1 MGQASIGYMNILS
14 AMLPF
19 DWSFPYPAQKMPLLA
34 GNAVSASQPLA
45 AQAGL
50 SMLYQGG
57 NAIDSA
63 LATAIALTVVE
74 PVMNGIGGDM
84 FVLVWHEGKLHGLN
98 SSGRAPAAWTPDY
111 FKGRDKMPA
120 TGWDS
125 VTVPGQVAGW
135 KALSDRFGK
144 LPFARLFEPAIRYA
158 QDGFMVSPQIARQ
171 WANQLPGFI
180 EQPGY
185 RQAFTIDG
193 RAPKAGE
200 RWRFPEQAETL
211 RLIAASGGESFYRGA
226 LAERIEAFAKECGG
240 ALRVSDLAAHQHEW
254 VQPIEQGFRGYT
266 LHEIPPNGQG
276 LAALIGL
283 GILERFDIE
292 GMGRDS
298 ADYYHVG
305 LEAMKLA
312 FADIAAYLADAPSMK
327 PVGVAHL
334 LDPAYLD
341 SRAKQID
348 MKRAANPGAGMPR
361 TGGTVYLATADAAG
375 TMVSYIQSNYR
386 GFGSGVVVPGT
397 GISLH
402 NRGEGFSL
410 VPGHPNIVAPGKRPL
425 HTIIPGFITK
435 DGAPVMAMG
444 VMGGSMQAQG
454 HVQMVTRLAA
464 FGQNPQAMSDAP
476 RFRVEPG
483 PVVTLESHV
492 PADVP
497 QALRDR
503 GHNLSVAP
511 RDSIDFGSAQLIYKA
526 EDGYIAASDSRR
538 DGQAVGF

>member
-1 MGQASIGYMNILS
+1 
-14 AMLPF
+14 MLPF
-19 DWSFPYPAQKMPLLA
+19 DWTFPYPSQKMPLLA
-34 GNAVSASQPLA
+34 SNAVSASQPLA

-57 NAIDSA
+57 NAVDSA

-111 FKGRDKMPA
+111 FRGRDKVPA

-158 QDGFMVSPQIARQ
+158 QEGFLVSPQIARQ
-171 WANQLPGFI
+171 WANQVPGFL
-180 EQPGY
+180 EQPGF
-185 RQAFTIDG
+185 REAFTIDG
-193 RAPKAGE
+193 RAPRAGE
-200 RWRFPEQAETL
+200 RWRFPEQADTL
-211 RLIAASGGESFYRGA
+211 REIAETGGDSFYRGA
-226 LAERIEAFAKECGG
+226 LAEKIDAFARKGGG
-240 ALRVSDLAAHQHEW
+240 ALRATDLAAHEPEW
-254 VQPIEQGFRGYT
+254 VQPVQQSFRGYA
-266 LHEIPPNGQG
+266 LHEIPPNGIG
-276 LAALIGL
+276 LAALIAL
-283 GILERFDIE
+283 GILERFDLG
-292 GMGRDS
+292 GMGCDS
-298 ADYYHVG
+298 ADYYHVS

-312 FADIAAYLADAPSMK
+312 FADTAAYAGDAAAMSRVKVADLLAAAYLDR
-327 PVGVAHL
+327 
-334 LDPAYLD
+334 
-341 SRAKQID
+341 RAKSID
-348 MKRAANPGAGMPR
+348 MQRASAPAAGMPR

-410 VPGHPNIVAPGKRPL
+410 VQGHPNLVAPGKRPL
-425 HTIIPGFITK
+425 HTIIPGFLTR

-492 PADVP
+492 PAQVPDV
-497 QALRDR
+497 LRAR
-503 GHNLSVAP
+503 GHKVTVAA
-511 RDSIDFGSAQLIYKA
+511 RDSLDFGSAQMIYKLD
-526 EDGYIAASDSRR
+526 EGYIAASDSRR

>member
-1 MGQASIGYMNILS
+1 
-14 AMLPF
+14 MLPF
-19 DWSFPYPAQKMPLLA
+19 DWTFPYPSQKMPLLA
-34 GNAVSASQPLA
+34 ANAVSASQPLA

-50 SMLYQGG
+50 GMLYQGG

-63 LATAIALTVVE
+63 LAAAIALTVVE

-111 FKGRDKMPA
+111 FRGRDKVPA

-125 VTVPGQVAGW
+125 ITVPGQVAGW

-158 QDGFMVSPQIARQ
+158 QEGFLVSPQIARQ
-171 WANQLPGFI
+171 WANQVPGFL
-180 EQPGY
+180 EQPGF
-185 RQAFTIDG
+185 REAFTIDG
-193 RAPKAGE
+193 RAPRAGE
-200 RWRFPEQAETL
+200 RWRFPEQAATL
-211 RLIAASGGESFYRGA
+211 REIADTGGDSFYRGA
-226 LAERIEAFAKECGG
+226 LAEKIDAFARKCGG
-240 ALRVSDLAAHQHEW
+240 ALRATDLAAHAPEW
-254 VQPIEQGFRGYT
+254 VQPIQQSFRGYA
-266 LHEIPPNGQG
+266 LHEIPPNGIG
-276 LAALIGL
+276 LAALIAL
-283 GILERFDIE
+283 GILERFDLA
-292 GMGRDS
+292 GMGCDS
-298 ADYYHVG
+298 ADYYHVS

-312 FADIAAYLADAPSMK
+312 FADTAAHAGDTAAMSRVKVADLLDAAYLDA
-327 PVGVAHL
+327 
-334 LDPAYLD
+334 
-341 SRAKQID
+341 RAKTID
-348 MKRAANPGAGMPR
+348 MQRASAPAAGMPR

-410 VPGHPNIVAPGKRPL
+410 VTGHPNIVAPGKRPL
-425 HTIIPGFITK
+425 HTIIPGFITR

-454 HVQMVTRLAA
+454 HLQMVTRLAA

-492 PADVP
+492 PAQVP
-497 QALRDR
+497 DALRAR
-503 GHNLSVAP
+503 GHKVSVAA
-511 RDSIDFGSAQLIYKA
+511 RDSLDFGSAQMIYKLD
-526 EDGYIAASDSRR
+526 EGYIAASDSRR

>member
-1 MGQASIGYMNILS
+1 
-14 AMLPF
+14 MLPF
-19 DWSFPYPAQKMPLLA
+19 DWTFPYPSQKMPLLA
-34 GNAVSASQPLA
+34 ANAVSASQPLA

-50 SMLYQGG
+50 GMLYQGG

-111 FKGRDKMPA
+111 FRGRDKVPA

-158 QDGFMVSPQIARQ
+158 QEGFLVSPQIARQ
-171 WANQLPGFI
+171 WAIQVPGFL
-180 EQPGY
+180 EQPGF
-185 RQAFTIDG
+185 REAFTIDG
-193 RAPKAGE
+193 RAPRAGE
-200 RWRFPEQAETL
+200 RWRFPDQAATLREIAET
-211 RLIAASGGESFYRGA
+211 GGDSFYRGA
-226 LAERIEAFAKECGG
+226 LAEKIDAFARKGGG
-240 ALRVSDLAAHQHEW
+240 ALRATDLASHQAEW
-254 VQPIEQGFRGYT
+254 VQPIQQSFGGYT
-266 LHEIPPNGQG
+266 LHEIPPNGLG
-276 LAALIGL
+276 LAALIAL
-283 GILERFDIE
+283 GILERFDLA
-292 GMGRDS
+292 GMGCDS
-298 ADYYHVG
+298 ADYYHVS

-312 FADIAAYLADAPSMK
+312 FADTAAYAGDAAAMSRVKVAD
-327 PVGVAHL
+327 L

-341 SRAKQID
+341 TRAKAID
-348 MKRAANPGAGMPR
+348 MQRASAPAAGMPR
-361 TGGTVYLATADAAG
+361 SGGTVYLATADAAG

-410 VPGHPNIVAPGKRPL
+410 VPDHPNLVAPGKRPL
-425 HTIIPGFITK
+425 HTIIPAFITR

-492 PADVP
+492 PAQVP
-497 QALRDR
+497 DALRAR
-503 GHNLSVAP
+503 GHKLTVAA
-511 RDSIDFGSAQLIYKA
+511 RDSLDFGSAQMIYKV
-526 EDGYIAASDSRR
+526 EGGYIAASDSRR

>member
-1 MGQASIGYMNILS
+1 
-14 AMLPF
+14 MLPF
-19 DWSFPYPAQKMPLLA
+19 DWTFPYPSQKMPLLA
-34 GNAVSASQPLA
+34 ANAVSASQPLA

-50 SMLYQGG
+50 GMLYQGG

-84 FVLVWHEGKLHGLN
+84 FVLAWHEGKLHGLN

-111 FKGRDKMPA
+111 FRGREKVPA

-158 QDGFMVSPQIARQ
+158 QEGFLVSPQIARQ
-171 WANQLPGFI
+171 WAAQVPGFI
-180 EQPGY
+180 EQPGF
-185 RQAFTIDG
+185 REAFTVDG
-193 RAPKAGE
+193 RAPRAGE
-200 RWRFPEQAETL
+200 RWRFPAQADTLREIAET
-211 RLIAASGGESFYRGA
+211 GGESFYRGA
-226 LAERIEAFAKECGG
+226 LAEKIDAFARKCGG
-240 ALRVSDLAAHQHEW
+240 ALRATDLAAHQPEW
-254 VQPIEQGFRGYT
+254 VQPIEQSFRGYT

-276 LAALIGL
+276 LTALIAL
-283 GILERFDIE
+283 GILDRFDLA
-292 GMGRDS
+292 GMGCDS

-305 LEAMKLA
+305 LEAMKIA
-312 FADIAAYLADAPSMK
+312 FADTAAYVADAPAMTR
-327 PVGVAHL
+327 VRVEDL
-334 LDPAYLD
+334 LAPAYLD
-341 SRAKQID
+341 SRAKSID
-348 MKRAANPGAGMPR
+348 MRRAAAPAAGMPR

-410 VPGHPNIVAPGKRPL
+410 VPGHPNEVAPGKRPL
-425 HTIIPGFITK
+425 HTIIPGFITR
-435 DGAPVMAMG
+435 DGKPVMAMG

-483 PVVTLESHV
+483 PVVTLEAHV

-497 QALRDR
+497 STLRDR
-503 GHNLSVAP
+503 GHNVTVAA
-511 RDSIDFGSAQLIYKA
+511 RDSLDFGSAQLIHKT
-526 EDGYIAASDSRR
+526 ENGYVAASDSRR

>member
-1 MGQASIGYMNILS
+1 
-14 AMLPF
+14 MLPF
-19 DWSFPYPAQKMPLLA
+19 DWTFPYPSQKMPLLA
-34 GNAVSASQPLA
+34 ANAVSASQPLA

-111 FKGRDKMPA
+111 FRGRDKVPA

-144 LPFARLFEPAIRYA
+144 LPFARLFEPAVRYA
-158 QDGFMVSPQIARQ
+158 RDGFMVSPQIARQ
-171 WANQLPGFI
+171 WANQVPGFI
-180 EQPGY
+180 EQPGF
-185 RQAFTIDG
+185 REAFTVDG
-193 RAPKAGE
+193 RAPRAGE
-200 RWRFPEQAETL
+200 RWRFPAQAGTL
-211 RLIAASGGESFYRGA
+211 QQIAESGGESFYRGQ
-226 LAERIEAFAKECGG
+226 LAEKIEAFARKCGG
-240 ALRVSDLAAHQHEW
+240 ALRATDLAAHQPEW
-254 VQPIEQGFRGYT
+254 VEPIQQAFRGYT
-266 LHEIPPNGQG
+266 LHEIPPNGIG
-276 LAALIGL
+276 LAALIAL
-283 GILERFDIE
+283 GILDRFDIA

-298 ADYYHVG
+298 ADYYHVA
-305 LEAMKLA
+305 LEAMKLG
-312 FADIAAYLADAPSMK
+312 FADVHAHAGDESGMTRVKTADLLDGAYLAD
-327 PVGVAHL
+327 
-334 LDPAYLD
+334 
-341 SRAKQID
+341 RAKLVD

-361 TGGTVYLATADAAG
+361 TSGTVYLATADAAG

-410 VPGHPNIVAPGKRPL
+410 VPGHPNLVAPGKRPL
-425 HTIIPGFITK
+425 HTIIPGFITR

-454 HVQMVTRLAA
+454 HLQMVTRLAA

-483 PVVTLESHV
+483 PVVTLEAHV
-492 PADVP
+492 PGDVP

-503 GHNLSVAP
+503 GHNVSVAA
-511 RDSIDFGSAQLIYKA
+511 RDSLDFGSAQLIYKA
-526 EDGYIAASDSRR
+526 ADGYIAASDSRR

>member
-1 MGQASIGYMNILS
+1 
-14 AMLPF
+14 MLPF
-19 DWSFPYPAQKMPLLA
+19 DWTFPYPSQKMPLLA
-34 GNAVSASQPLA
+34 ANAVSASQPLA

-57 NAIDSA
+57 NAVDSA
-63 LATAIALTVVE
+63 LATAMALTVVE

-84 FVLVWHEGKLHGLN
+84 FVLVWHEGRLHGLN

-111 FKGRDKMPA
+111 FKGRDKVPA

-158 QDGFMVSPQIARQ
+158 QEGFLVSPQIARQ
-171 WANQLPGFI
+171 WAGQVPGFLD
-180 EQPGY
+180 QPGF
-185 RQAFTIDG
+185 RGAFTLDG
-193 RAPKAGE
+193 RAPRPGE
-200 RWRFPEQAETL
+200 RWHFPAQAETL
-211 RLIAASGGESFYRGA
+211 RQIAESGGESFYRGA
-226 LAERIEAFAKECGG
+226 LAEKIEAFARQCGG
-240 ALRVSDLAAHQHEW
+240 ALRASDLAAHEAEW
-254 VQPIEQGFRGYT
+254 VEPIQQSFRGYT

-276 LAALIGL
+276 LTALIAL
-283 GILERFDIE
+283 GILERFDLA
-292 GMGRDS
+292 GMGCDS
-298 ADYYHVG
+298 ADYYHVS
-305 LEAMKLA
+305 LEAMKIA
-312 FADIAAYLADAPSMK
+312 FADTAAHAADAGSMTR
-327 PVGVAHL
+327 VTVADL

-341 SRAKQID
+341 SRAKSID
-348 MKRAANPGAGMPR
+348 MRRAASPAAGMPR
-361 TGGTVYLATADAAG
+361 NNGTVYLATADAAG

-410 VPGHPNIVAPGKRPL
+410 EPGHPNLVAPGKRPL
-425 HTIIPGFITK
+425 HTIIPGFITRE
-435 DGAPVMAMG
+435 GAPVMAMG

-476 RFRVEPG
+476 RYRVEPG
-483 PVVTLESHV
+483 PLVTLEAHV
-492 PADVP
+492 PGEVP
-497 QALRDR
+497 EALRAR
-503 GHNLSVAP
+503 GHALSVAA
-511 RDSIDFGSAQLIYKA
+511 RDSLDFGSAQLIYKT
-526 EDGYIAASDSRR
+526 EGGYIAASDSRR

>member
-1 MGQASIGYMNILS
+1 
-14 AMLPF
+14 MLPF
-19 DWSFPYPAQKMPLLA
+19 DWTFPYPSQKMPLLA
-34 GNAVSASQPLA
+34 ANAVSASQPLA

-50 SMLYQGG
+50 GMLYQGG

-111 FKGRDKMPA
+111 FRGRDKVPA

-158 QDGFMVSPQIARQ
+158 QEGFLVSPQIARQ
-171 WANQLPGFI
+171 WAIQVPGFL
-180 EQPGY
+180 EQPGF
-185 RQAFTIDG
+185 REAFTIDG
-193 RAPKAGE
+193 RAPRAGE
-200 RWRFPEQAETL
+200 RWRFPDQANTL
-211 RLIAASGGESFYRGA
+211 REIAESGGDSFYRGA
-226 LAERIEAFAKECGG
+226 LAEKIDAFARKGGG
-240 ALRVSDLAAHQHEW
+240 ALRATDLAQHQAEW
-254 VQPIEQGFRGYT
+254 VQPIQQSFAGYT
-266 LHEIPPNGQG
+266 LHEIPPNGIG
-276 LAALIGL
+276 LAALIAL
-283 GILERFDIE
+283 GILERFDLA
-292 GMGRDS
+292 GMGCDS
-298 ADYYHVG
+298 ADYYHVS

-312 FADIAAYLADAPSMK
+312 FADTAAYAGDAAAMSRVKVAD
-327 PVGVAHL
+327 L

-341 SRAKQID
+341 TRAKAID
-348 MKRAANPGAGMPR
+348 MQRASAPAAGMPR
-361 TGGTVYLATADAAG
+361 SGGTVYLATADAAG

-410 VPGHPNIVAPGKRPL
+410 VTGHPNIVAPGKRPL
-425 HTIIPGFITK
+425 HTIIPGFITR

-454 HVQMVTRLAA
+454 HLQMVTRLAA

-492 PADVP
+492 PAQVP
-497 QALRDR
+497 DALRAR
-503 GHNLSVAP
+503 GHKVSVAA
-511 RDSIDFGSAQLIYKA
+511 RDSLDFGSAQMIYKLD
-526 EDGYIAASDSRR
+526 EGYIAASDSRR

>member
-1 MGQASIGYMNILS
+1 
-14 AMLPF
+14 MLPF
-19 DWSFPYPAQKMPLLA
+19 DWTFPYPSQKMPLLA
-34 GNAVSASQPLA
+34 ANAVSASQPLA

-84 FVLVWHEGKLHGLN
+84 FVLAWHEGKLHGLN
-98 SSGRAPAAWTPDY
+98 SSGRAPAAWTPEY
-111 FKGRDKMPA
+111 FSGRDKVPA

-158 QDGFMVSPQIARQ
+158 QEGFMVSPQIARQ
-171 WANQLPGFI
+171 WANQVPGFLQ
-180 EQPGY
+180 QPGF
-185 RQAFTIDG
+185 REAFTIDG
-193 RAPKAGE
+193 RAPRAGE
-200 RWRFPEQAETL
+200 RWRFPAQAETL
-211 RLIAASGGESFYRGA
+211 REIAETGGESFYRGK
-226 LAERIEAFAKECGG
+226 LAEKIDAFARQCGG
-240 ALRVSDLAAHQHEW
+240 ALRATDLAAHQPEW
-254 VQPIEQGFRGYT
+254 VEPIQQSFRGYT
-266 LHEIPPNGQG
+266 LHEIPPNGIG
-276 LAALIGL
+276 LAALITL
-283 GILERFDIE
+283 GILDRFDLA

-305 LEAMKLA
+305 LEAMKLG
-312 FADIAAYLADAPSMK
+312 FADIHAHAADSFAMTRVTTAD
-327 PVGVAHL
+327 L
-334 LDPAYLD
+334 LDPAYLE
-341 SRAKQID
+341 SRAKTID
-348 MKRAANPGAGMPR
+348 MKRAANPVAGMPR

-410 VPGHPNIVAPGKRPL
+410 VPGHPNLVAPGKRPL

-444 VMGGSMQAQG
+444 VMGGSMQSQG

-492 PADVP
+492 PREVP
-497 QALRDR
+497 EALRAR
-503 GHNLSVAP
+503 GHQVTVAA
-511 RDSIDFGSAQLIYKA
+511 RDSLDFGSAQLIYKA

>member
-1 MGQASIGYMNILS
+1 MHILS
-14 AMLPF
+14 RMLPF
-19 DWSFPYPAQKMPLLA
+19 DWTFPYPSQKMQLLA
-34 GNAVSASQPLA
+34 ANAVSASQPLA

-50 SMLYQGG
+50 GMLYQGG

-63 LATAIALTVVE
+63 LAAAITLTVVE

-98 SSGRAPAAWTPDY
+98 SSGRAPAAWTPEY
-111 FKGRDKMPA
+111 FRGRDKVPA

-158 QDGFMVSPQIARQ
+158 QEGFLVSPQIARQ
-171 WANQLPGFI
+171 WAMQVPGFI
-180 EQPGY
+180 EQPGF
-185 RQAFTIDG
+185 REAFTIDG
-193 RAPKAGE
+193 RAPRAGE
-200 RWRFPEQAETL
+200 RWRSPAQAETL
-211 RLIAASGGESFYRGA
+211 RQIAESGGESFYRGE
-226 LAERIEAFAKECGG
+226 LAERIAAFARKCGG
-240 ALRVSDLAAHQHEW
+240 ALRATDLAAHTPDW
-254 VQPIEQGFRGYT
+254 VEPIQQSFGDYT

-276 LAALIGL
+276 LAALMAL
-283 GILERFDIE
+283 GMLERFDLA

-298 ADYYHVG
+298 ADYYHVA

-312 FADIAAYLADAPSMK
+312 FADINAHVGDGAAMK
-327 PVGVAHL
+327 RVTTAHL
-334 LDPAYLD
+334 LDPAYLAE
-341 SRAKQID
+341 RAGQID
-348 MKRAANPGAGMPR
+348 MKRASNPGAGMPR
-361 TGGTVYLATADAAG
+361 SGGTVYLATADAAG

-410 VPGHPNIVAPGKRPL
+410 VPGHPNLVAPGKRPL
-425 HTIIPGFITK
+425 HTIIPGFITRQ
-435 DGAPVMAMG
+435 GAPVMAMG
-444 VMGGSMQAQG
+444 VMGGNMQAQG

-476 RFRVEPG
+476 RFRVEAG
-483 PVVTLESHV
+483 PVVTLEAHV
-492 PADVP
+492 PPDVP
-497 QALRDR
+497 QALRER
-503 GHNLSVAP
+503 GHQLTVAA
-511 RDSIDFGSAQLIYKA
+511 RDSLDFGSAQMIYKA
-526 EDGYIAASDSRR
+526 QEGYIAASDSRR

>member
-1 MGQASIGYMNILS
+1 
-14 AMLPF
+14 
-19 DWSFPYPAQKMPLLA
+19 
-34 GNAVSASQPLA
+34 
-45 AQAGL
+45 
-50 SMLYQGG
+50 MLYQGG

-63 LATAIALTVVE
+63 LAAAIALTVVE

-111 FKGRDKMPA
+111 FRGRDKVPA

-125 VTVPGQVAGW
+125 ITVPGQVAGW

-158 QDGFMVSPQIARQ
+158 QEGFLVSPQIARQ
-171 WANQLPGFI
+171 WASQVPGFL
-180 EQPGY
+180 EQPGF
-185 RQAFTIDG
+185 REAFTIDG
-193 RAPKAGE
+193 RAPRAGE
-200 RWRFPEQAETL
+200 RWRFPEQAATL
-211 RLIAASGGESFYRGA
+211 REIADTGGDSFYRGA
-226 LAERIEAFAKECGG
+226 LAEKIDAFARKCGG
-240 ALRVSDLAAHQHEW
+240 ALRATDLAAHAPEW
-254 VQPIEQGFRGYT
+254 VQPIQQSFRGYA
-266 LHEIPPNGQG
+266 LHEIPPNGIG
-276 LAALIGL
+276 LAALIAL
-283 GILERFDIE
+283 GILERFDLA
-292 GMGRDS
+292 GMGCDS
-298 ADYYHVG
+298 ADYYHVS

-312 FADIAAYLADAPSMK
+312 FADTAAHAGDTAAMSRVKVAD
-327 PVGVAHL
+327 L
-334 LDPAYLD
+334 LDAAYLD
-341 SRAKQID
+341 SRAKTID
-348 MKRAANPGAGMPR
+348 MQRASAPAAGMPR
-361 TGGTVYLATADAAG
+361 SAGTVYLATADAAG

-410 VPGHPNIVAPGKRPL
+410 VTGHPNIVAPGKRPL
-425 HTIIPGFITK
+425 HTIIPGFITR

-454 HVQMVTRLAA
+454 HLQMVTRLAA

-492 PADVP
+492 PAQVP
-497 QALRDR
+497 DALRAR
-503 GHNLSVAP
+503 GHKVSVAA
-511 RDSIDFGSAQLIYKA
+511 RDSLDFGSAQMIYKLD
-526 EDGYIAASDSRR
+526 EGYIAASDSRR